1 MCSTGIFPA
10 LRLTF
15 EKLFFGIKVR
25 QREQKIG
32 VRSKTI
38 YEIDPRLDGGGILS
52 VCLSTLCSAPS
63 AYSHILTESWDLN
76 CRHQLFIVCINSFT
90 DVSSRIILPQIFDEK
105 HDCCIT
111 RLFLSVNPS
120 KCKQKQLARG
130 FGMVFCALDKS
141 NDLLF

>member
-38 YEIDPRLDGGGILS
+38 YEIDPRLDGGGILF
-52 VCLSTLCSAPS
+52 VCLSTICSAPS

-120 KCKQKQLARG
+120 KCKQKQLTRG
-130 FGMVFCALDKS
+130 FSLVS
-141 NDLLF
+141 